1 MDKGQIFQPRVAN
14 AKILIVDD
22 DLDTIGLMRAVLQR
36 AGYRVTT
43 AASWEESIDRI
54 KLAEQEGER
63 FDLIILDIMMPYRSG
78 YDVYMTLQVVLH
90 PMPPVIFLSA
100 KCTIDDM
107 VRASELGA
115 AKYLVK
121 PTKREKLLETIHEVL
136 VQGGRRVEKKT

>member
-1 MDKGQIFQPRVAN
+1 MEKDQIFQPRRPGSR
-14 AKILIVDD
+14 ILIVDD
-22 DLDTIGLMRAVLQR
+22 DLDTIGLMRAVLQH

-43 AASWEESIDRI
+43 AASWEESIDRV
-54 KLAEQEGER
+54 KLAERENDR

-121 PTKREKLLETIHEVL
+121 PTTREKLLETIQTVL
-136 VQGGRRVEKKT
+136 VQGGRHTEKKV